1 VGRVL
6 VTIPTR
12 DVDGE
17 AVQEA
22 LALLGPEH
30 ELIFLTVHPIPAGIA
45 DDGIGAPMVLSEETW
60 DELDEGAREL
70 GGRELRETLDKLGLQ
85 GTIRIETGDPGE
97 RIYAVAV
104 DEKADLIVMGSHHSG
119 ALRRL
124 LGGSIAD
131 DVTHHAPCPV
141 LLIRHKETAS

>member
-1 VGRVL
+1 MHPEWLRGVRCWSAFARACAVCRKGSPVGRVL

-60 DELDEGAREL
+60 DELGEGAREL
-70 GGRELRETLDKLGLQ
+70 GGRELRETLDKLGL
-85 GTIRIETGDPGE
+85 
-97 RIYAVAV
+97 
-104 DEKADLIVMGSHHSG
+104 
-119 ALRRL
+119 
-124 LGGSIAD
+124 
-131 DVTHHAPCPV
+131 
-141 LLIRHKETAS
+141 